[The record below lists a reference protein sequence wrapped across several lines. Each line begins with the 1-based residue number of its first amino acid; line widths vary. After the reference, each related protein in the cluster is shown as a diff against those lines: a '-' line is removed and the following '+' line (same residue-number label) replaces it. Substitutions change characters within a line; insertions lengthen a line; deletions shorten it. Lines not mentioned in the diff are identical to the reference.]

1 VPAPVVI
8 VGAGPV
14 GVTAAA
20 GCVAAGVPVVLLE
33 AAPELPRQ
41 LRASTFHPSTLDFL
55 SRFGIV
61 DELVSQG
68 LVADRFQYRE
78 RTAGV
83 VAEFDLGL
91 LAGLTDHPY
100 RVQVEQWRLCR
111 VLLDRLAGNDLFEV
125 RFGARVVD
133 VVDDPAG
140 AAVALDDGTRVAGS
154 WVVGADGASSAV
166 RKAIGAEFEGW
177 TYEDRYLVVSTP
189 HELADHIPELALVN
203 YVADPEEWLVLL
215 RTKPLWRVLFPIHDP
230 ETDEE
235 ALSDDR
241 IEERL
246 QRVVP
251 KDGRYEIGHRTMY
264 NVHQRVANTFR
275 RGRVLLAGDAGH
287 INTPLGGMGA
297 NGGIHDAWLL
307 TDLLPDVWHGRRDE
321 SVMDAYADVRRR
333 IAIEFVQRV
342 THENAVTLSSR
353 DPSVRAEALAN
364 LAAKAAA
371 PDAARAYLRQASMLE
386 AVDLQNEWLA
396 EAV

>member
-1 VPAPVVI
+1 MTAPVVI

-20 GCVAAGVPVVLLE
+20 GCVAAGVPVVMLE
-33 AAPELPRQ
+33 AEAELPKQ

-55 SRFGIV
+55 SQFDVV
-61 DELVSQG
+61 DDLIAQG

-83 VAEFDLGL
+83 VAEFDLSVL
-91 LAGLTDHPY
+91 EGLTRFPF

-111 VLLDRLAGNDLFEV
+111 VLLDRLAESDLFEI
-125 RFGARVVD
+125 RYGAKVED
-133 VVDDPAG
+133 VTTDSGG
-140 AAVALDDGTRVAGS
+140 ASVTLTDGSTIEGS
-154 WVVGADGASSAV
+154 WVVGADGAGSNV

-189 HELADHIPELALVN
+189 YELADHLPDLALVN

-215 RTKPLWRVLFPIHDP
+215 RTKPLWRILFPIHDP

-235 ALSDDR
+235 ALADDR
-241 IEERL
+241 IEARL

-251 KDGRYEIGHRTMY
+251 KQGRYEIGHRTMY
-264 NVHQRVANTFR
+264 NVHQRVASTFR
-275 RGRVLLAGDAGH
+275 KDRVVLAGDAGH

-321 SVMDAYADVRRR
+321 AVMDAYSDVRRR
-333 IAIEFVQRV
+333 IATEFIQRV

-353 DPSVRAEALAN
+353 DADVRAEALAN
-364 LAAKAAA
+364 LAEKASK
-371 PDAARAYLRQASMLE
+371 PDTARAYLRQASMIE
-386 AVDLQNEWLA
+386 AIDLQNKWMA
-396 EAV
+396 AAV